1 MPNKQPQE
9 MSVIELKAL
18 LFDIENEIK
27 QRQNGYQQIG
37 QLLEKKIAEE
47 KAPKEEPKVEKKT
60 K

>member
-1 MPNKQPQE
+1 

-47 KAPKEEPKVEKKT
+47 KVEPKVEPKKT

>member
-1 MPNKQPQE
+1 MSNKQPQE

-47 KAPKEEPKVEKKT
+47 KVEPKVEEPKKT